1 MIHRFSV
8 WLMAGVVTAGMSA
21 AMLAGVGVAFAEPD
35 QGAEPGATS
44 KTSKPETS
52 KPETSKPVSPKKRDR
67 PTSRGPAA
75 EDDSAA
81 PDEPAETEADE
92 TEAGKTEANEA
103 EAALAENDDEAAA
116 EERSSKRP
124 EGRRAARNAKADA
137 IESTAIE
144 SAAAGPEKVD
154 AVSEPQPEV
163 GTEQAPPPDQPTPVV
178 SIASDEAVTDPAA
191 AQKSDVEDLVERSTA
206 RTVGTALAFAAPDTT
221 TGGPTLVNIIGTAV
235 FAVFDLVTKILE
247 GPPAVPAGSS
257 VTVGRSTLEIDC
269 GDGYTTDADWYF
281 PDTDEPA
288 GIIYFQ
294 HGGFAR
300 AGFYNVTAAELAE
313 RTNSIVVA
321 PSITGNL
328 FACDSCHTGGDQM
341 HFAVAK
347 LFSGDRAALQASA
360 DAAAGHPV
368 VLPRRYILSG
378 HSAGGQLAAGAGGYA
393 AQIAEATGQPL
404 ELAGVLLMDTSET
417 GGAVSRG
424 LAKIPLD
431 VPVLYIAAEPAV
443 LDDFGSVEG
452 VLNQLRGDRFQG
464 VRIIG
469 GVHNDAFQSS
479 NPIVQIGGS
488 LVFGFSQ
495 PQNVEALQVL
505 AQGWIADMYAG
516 TVYDENARTGIYGEN
531 GSTIDI
537 PTDTGTPAHGYVLP
551 APPHQFNFFDS
562 LQKALLDSS
571 VALKFGYCAAD
582 IDAEL
587 EQMRRSSSAG
597 AVIGRGFGC
606 V

>member
-1 MIHRFSV
+1 MIQRLSV
-8 WLMAGVVTAGMSA
+8 WLMAGVVTVGMSTA
-21 AMLAGVGVAFAEPD
+21 LLAGASVAFAEPD
-35 QGAEPGATS
+35 QGAEPGAAS
-44 KTSKPETS
+44 ETSKPETS
-52 KPETSKPVSPKKRDR
+52 KPELPTKRDR

-75 EDDSAA
+75 DDDSAA
-81 PDEPAETEADE
+81 PDEPAETEAAENKGAENKSDDSEADE
-92 TEAGKTEANEA
+92 TEPAVA
-103 EAALAENDDEAAA
+103 EHDDEAAPA
-116 EERSSKRP
+116 ERSSKRP
-124 EGRRAARNAKADA
+124 EDRSAARSAKADA
-137 IESTAIE
+137 IESIAAESTAVE
-144 SAAAGPEKVD
+144 PEKAD
-154 AVSEPQPEV
+154 AVSEPEPEV
-163 GTEQAPPPDQPTPVV
+163 STEQTPPPDQLTQVVPVPSV
-178 SIASDEAVTDPAA
+178 DAVTDPAVM
-191 AQKSDVEDLVERSTA
+191 QKSDVEDLVERSATRA
-206 RTVGTALAFAAPDTT
+206 VGTALAFAAPDATPS
-221 TGGPTLVNIIGTAV
+221 GPTLVNIIGTAV

-269 GDGYTTDADWYF
+269 GDGYTTDADWFF

-321 PSITGNL
+321 PSVTGNL

-368 VLPRRYILSG
+368 ALPRRYILSG
-378 HSAGGQLAAGAGGYA
+378 HSAGGQLVAGAGGYA

-431 VPVLYIAAEPAV
+431 VPVLYIAAEPAA

-516 TVYDENARTGIYGEN
+516 TVYDENSRTGIYGDN

-537 PTDTGTPAHGYVLP
+537 PTDTGAPAHGYVLP

-587 EQMRRSSSAG
+587 EQMRQSSSAG
-597 AVIGRGFGC
+597 AVIRRGFGC